1 MKIIQKGV
9 ELTKAKLRAPYF
21 PDNCNISSLRKTKQN
36 FNLSI
41 ITVYLITM
49 TCNWPC
55 NNLLY
60 LKQKTILFKLIYFFG
75 RGGAAEKDRC
85 VKFSFIVHVSWM
97 DFTVIHVCFIHSQK
111 LSIVSISGKYYF
123 VICAAGIVYTFYFK
137 SRF

>member
-41 ITVYLITM
+41 ITVFLITM
-49 TCNWPC
+49 TCIRPC
-55 NNLLY
+55 YILLY

-75 RGGAAEKDRC
+75 RGERLKKTG
-85 VKFSFIVHVSWM
+85 VLIFFIVNVSWM
-97 DFTVIHVCFIHSQK
+97 DFTVILVCFIHSQK

>member
-49 TCNWPC
+49 TCKRPRYI
-55 NNLLY
+55 LLY

-75 RGGAAEKDRC
+75 MGERLKKTG
-85 VKFSFIVHVSWM
+85 VLIFV
-97 DFTVIHVCFIHSQK
+97 
-111 LSIVSISGKYYF
+111 LS
-123 VICAAGIVYTFYFK
+123 
-137 SRF
+137 